1 MSRIIAGSRRGRQ
14 FRAPPGSRTRPTTDR
29 VREAV
34 FSSLAAWAGTAHQ
47 PADEQLAGLA
57 FCDLYAG
64 SGAMALEAA
73 SRGATVVTA
82 VESDRRASRIIG
94 DNAAALELTVSVQ
107 TTRAEEFSLRVPPGS
122 ADIIYADP
130 PYEVSSAAL
139 DQVIAQLIGQG
150 WSAPDG
156 LIVCERSVRDRGPAW
171 PDSPVD
177 SWIKHYGETALHFW
191 QR

>member
-14 FRAPPGSRTRPTTDR
+14 FTTPPGSRTRPTTDR

-64 SGAMALEAA
+64 SGAIGLEAA
-73 SRGATVVTA
+73 SRGATAVTA
-82 VESDRRASRIIG
+82 VESDRRASRIIA
-94 DNAAALELTVSVQ
+94 DNAAALGLTLSVQ
-107 TTRAEEFSLRVPPGS
+107 TTRAEEFSLRVPPGP

-130 PYEVSSAAL
+130 PYEVSSTAV
-139 DQVIAQLIGQG
+139 DRVVAQLIEQG

-156 LIVCERSVRDRGPAW
+156 LIICERSARDRGPAW
-171 PDSPVD
+171 PESPAD
-177 SWIKHYGETALHFW
+177 AWSKHYGETVLHFW